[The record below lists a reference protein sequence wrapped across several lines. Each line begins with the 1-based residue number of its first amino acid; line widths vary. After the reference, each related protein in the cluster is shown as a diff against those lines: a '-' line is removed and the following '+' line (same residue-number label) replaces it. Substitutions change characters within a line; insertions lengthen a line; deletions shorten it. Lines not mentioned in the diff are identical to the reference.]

1 MAEILTTIICTSPNP
16 IEGMRK
22 KTESGKCQL
31 RLTRNLL
38 NICNIERI
46 SDRSMA
52 ITLKTSDKNKIKII
66 NTCAPHMGYNAG
78 GRTKYWKEISNITR
92 QTDKK
97 DCIIWCTDN
106 NGQIGK
112 MKKIKIQEYGHIV
125 KNGER

>member
-46 SDRSMA
+46 SPRSMCL
-52 ITLKTSDKNKIKII
+52 TFKTSDGNRIEII
-66 NTCAPHMGYNAG
+66 NTYAPHMGYNIG
-78 GRTKYWKEISNITR
+78 ERTNYWKEICGITH
-92 QTDKK
+92 QINQN
-97 DCIIWCTDN
+97 DCVIWRTDN
-106 NGQIGK
+106 NGQFGK
-112 MKKIKIQEYGHIV
+112 RRK
-125 KNGER
+125 